1 MNVLNFNV
9 ASCSTS
15 LNAKSVYFSLFISL
29 TFEQAS
35 LEWLVQEAA
44 IEKGAE
50 YNCLGF
56 LADKSTIKA
65 VFLLCQQDWHHVSG
79 SSSL

>member
-1 MNVLNFNV
+1 M
-9 ASCSTS
+9 AGSH
-15 LNAKSVYFSLFISL
+15 
-29 TFEQAS
+29 QAV
-35 LEWLVQEAA
+35 EEAA

-65 VFLLCQQDWHHVSG
+65 VFLLCWQDWHHVRGPSP
-79 SSSL
+79 LKRALRANLVTVVCH

>member
-1 MNVLNFNV
+1 M
-9 ASCSTS
+9 AGSH
-15 LNAKSVYFSLFISL
+15 
-29 TFEQAS
+29 QAV
-35 LEWLVQEAA
+35 EEAA

-65 VFLLCQQDWHHVSG
+65 VFSCAGNTGTMSG
-79 SSSL
+79 ALAL